1 MILRRLEK
9 SRSFRGINV
18 PMLNADADWD
28 RFSPSWYK
36 EHNYAKL
43 GNDDRQIMASL
54 RNFFASSGVRRG
66 RGLDVGTGSNL
77 YPALGML
84 PFCREIDLLDCSEPN
99 VKWLK
104 HEIKNPSRSW
114 DPYWAVLQSHPIYA
128 GIGNYRELLRR
139 RAWVRRGNLFEL
151 DPRRQYDIGSMFFV
165 AESSTGHRSEF
176 RLAVRR
182 FVGSLKGDAPFAI
195 AFMVGSKGYSVD
207 GHWYP
212 AVEIDGCD
220 VEECLQDVAKV
231 DCIHETIPHDPT
243 RRDGYIGMSL
253 ATGWALGA
261 RDGGS
266 GYEIG
271 TTKKSARHLARTG
284 RLVLSR

>member
-9 SRSFRGINV
+9 ARSFRGINV

-128 GIGNYRELLRR
+128 GIGNYREFPLVGSVRLIPTLGFENKLQRDTPNVTHL
-139 RAWVRRGNLFEL
+139 RAWTVQRYIDADAAILKIVFESFTIDFHLSQAHHCFKRNAIVSAL
-151 DPRRQYDIGSMFFV
+151 D
-165 AESSTGHRSEF
+165 
-176 RLAVRR
+176 LATV
-182 FVGSLKGDAPFAI
+182 
-195 AFMVGSKGYSVD
+195 VD
-207 GHWYP
+207 GFLRQHN
-212 AVEIDGCD
+212 
-220 VEECLQDVAKV
+220 Q
-231 DCIHETIPHDPT
+231 
-243 RRDGYIGMSL
+243 SL
-253 ATGWALGA
+253 N
-261 RDGGS
+261 
-266 GYEIG
+266 
-271 TTKKSARHLARTG
+271 KN
-284 RLVLSR
+284 